1 MIALITGITGQDG
14 SYLTE
19 LLLEKNYIVWGIIR
33 RSSTL
38 NTSRIEHLLDK
49 INLRYG
55 DLCDSVSLYNILHE
69 INQLYTFDTLE
80 IYNLGA
86 QSHVKVSF
94 ELPIYTC
101 QVDALGTL
109 HLLEAIRT
117 CGFTNKIKLYQASTS
132 ELYGKVLEIP
142 QNEKTPFN
150 PRSPYAIA
158 KLYSYWITK
167 NYRESY
173 NMFIC
178 NGILF
183 NHESPRRGHNFITK
197 KITLGL
203 AKILT
208 NKEQFLKI
216 GNLDAKRD
224 WGHAKEYVYGMWLM
238 LQQSKPDDYV
248 LATGKNHSVREFIE
262 CAFKYKNINIKWKGN
277 GIHEIGYDESTN
289 KELIKI
295 DPKYFR
301 PTEVDELLGNSTKAH
316 LELGWN
322 SKCTF
327 EELVHEMVDY
337 DC

>member
-1 MIALITGITGQDG
+1 MVFYLIM
-14 SYLTE
+14 
-19 LLLEKNYIVWGIIR
+19 
-33 RSSTL
+33 
-38 NTSRIEHLLDK
+38 
-49 INLRYG
+49 
-55 DLCDSVSLYNILHE
+55 
-69 INQLYTFDTLE
+69 
-80 IYNLGA
+80 
-86 QSHVKVSF
+86 
-94 ELPIYTC
+94 
-101 QVDALGTL
+101 
-109 HLLEAIRT
+109 
-117 CGFTNKIKLYQASTS
+117 
-132 ELYGKVLEIP
+132 KVLDVVI
-142 QNEKTPFN
+142 
-150 PRSPYAIA
+150 
-158 KLYSYWITK
+158 
-167 NYRESY
+167 
-173 NMFIC
+173 
-178 NGILF
+178 IL
-183 NHESPRRGHNFITK
+183 
-197 KITLGL
+197 L